1 MANYSEIQKVL
12 DDKLALIADLP
23 LIVTENDLQT
33 KTQTNSAGVLETKY
47 IRTQLLPATTQA
59 LTIGTS
65 GKERYTG
72 LFQVTIFT
80 PYDNGIAETNYW
92 IDEIIN
98 DFSKTETIVITGG
111 LVRITQRSR
120 LPATQNTNYH
130 QCGVDLE
137 YECILNI

>member
-12 DDKLALIADLP
+12 DDKLALISDLP
-23 LIVTENDLQT
+23 LIVTENDEQT
-33 KTQTNSAGVLETKY
+33 KVQTDAVGVLETKY
-47 IRTQLLPATTQA
+47 IRTQLIPATTEP

-65 GKERYTG
+65 GKDRYKG
-72 LFQVTIFT
+72 IFQITIFT

-92 IDEIIN
+92 VDEIIN
-98 DFSKTETIVITGG
+98 DFSKTATIVVTGG

-120 LPATQNTNYH
+120 LPAIQNTNYH

-137 YECILNI
+137 WECILNI